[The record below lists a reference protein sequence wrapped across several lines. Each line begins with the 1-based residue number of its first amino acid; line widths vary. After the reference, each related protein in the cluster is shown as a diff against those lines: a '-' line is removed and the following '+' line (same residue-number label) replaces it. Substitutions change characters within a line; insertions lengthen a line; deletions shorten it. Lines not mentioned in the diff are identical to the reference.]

1 MSFLLGSLGFTVLSS
16 IFGVSIIDHLF
27 GMNST
32 DSLTPWFASIVFFA
46 PLFCLFVRWIDLR
59 VGDD

>member
-1 MSFLLGSLGFTVLSS
+1 
-16 IFGVSIIDHLF
+16 LF

-32 DSLTPWFASIVFFA
+32 NPLTPWFASIVFFA
-46 PLFCLFVRWIDLR
+46 PLFCLLVRWIDLR